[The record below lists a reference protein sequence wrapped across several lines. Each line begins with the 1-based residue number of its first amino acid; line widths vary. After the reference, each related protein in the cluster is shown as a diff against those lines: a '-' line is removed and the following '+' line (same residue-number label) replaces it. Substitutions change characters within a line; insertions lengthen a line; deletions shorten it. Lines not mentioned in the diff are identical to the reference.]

1 MNWSALDWGILGPA
15 LAAGLLVLLTHIS
28 LGARVLD
35 KGIVFIDLA
44 IAQIAGLGVIGADA
58 LGLREGGIGVQ
69 AAAVAAALA
78 GALLLTWT
86 EKMWPEIQEALI
98 GVMFVLASCAGILML
113 SNNPHGGEHL
123 KDLLVGQILWVGK
136 TQISWL
142 ALGMLT
148 GLVDRLGRFGFYGTF
163 AIAVTASVQL
173 VGVYLVFTSLIV
185 PALATRGL
193 AGRTRFIAGFV
204 VGAIGYALGLALS
217 ALLDLPSGAVI
228 VWVLAATA
236 VVFAFAKS
244 RWVSVPASVARVRG
258 WGFSGHGLAGFA
270 GGPCPLA
277 FWARWLSGLE
287 GFPGQARRLGG
298 LFSAHVPRRPAAG
311 SS

>member
-15 LAAGLLVLLTHIS
+15 LAAGLLVLVTHVS

-58 LGLREGGIGVQ
+58 LGLPEGGIAVQ
-69 AAAVAAALA
+69 AAAVAAALG

-86 EKMWPEIQEALI
+86 ERMWPDIQEALI

-136 TQISWL
+136 TQIAWL
-142 ALGMLT
+142 ALVTAVLGLGMFT
-148 GLVDRLGRFGFYGTF
+148 GLVDRLGRFGFYATF

-185 PALATRGL
+185 PALATRGMT
-193 AGRTRFIAGFV
+193 GRARALGGFV

-228 VWVLAATA
+228 VWVLAVTA
-236 VVFAFAKS
+236 VVFAFAK
-244 RWVSVPASVARVRG
+244 
-258 WGFSGHGLAGFA
+258 
-270 GGPCPLA
+270 
-277 FWARWLSGLE
+277 ARWATVA
-287 GFPGQARRLGG
+287 PAPVR
-298 LFSAHVPRRPAAG
+298 AHG
-311 SS
+311 